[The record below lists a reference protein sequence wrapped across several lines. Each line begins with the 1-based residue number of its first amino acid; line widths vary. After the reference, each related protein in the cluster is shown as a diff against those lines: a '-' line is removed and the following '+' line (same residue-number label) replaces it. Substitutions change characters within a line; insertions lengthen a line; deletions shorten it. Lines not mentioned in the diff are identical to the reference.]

1 MDGSRSRFWSPRLAM
16 TKNRAL
22 WIAFCCVMF
31 CVALLLLDLA
41 RPLFVPLPTKLGPSV
56 DLTNSTQETPVVIQ
70 TTSLEQVIHRAT
82 EAGHRFRR
90 DVKDYRARLVK
101 RERVGS
107 TLMDPQEMSI
117 KILNR
122 QYDSQYESSLPEQT
136 KFTSGLHAYLRFTS
150 PASVAGREVIWVE
163 GKNDDKLTAHEAGIL
178 NLMSLDLEP
187 NGTIAMMG
195 SKYPITEIGIEK
207 LLDKLIERGRKD
219 SVLEQPE
226 VTVTSGSLFGTVSCD
241 RIRIIHPK
249 KQDGFDFH
257 IAEVWIDPKKEIPIY
272 YASYDWPAKEGDSPP
287 LLEEYGYHDLEINV
301 GLGEADFD
309 KDNSEYHFP

>member
-1 MDGSRSRFWSPRLAM
+1 
-16 TKNRAL
+16 
-22 WIAFCCVMF
+22 
-31 CVALLLLDLA
+31 
-41 RPLFVPLPTKLGPSV
+41 
-56 DLTNSTQETPVVIQ
+56 
-70 TTSLEQVIHRAT
+70 
-82 EAGHRFRR
+82 
-90 DVKDYRARLVK
+90 
-101 RERVGS
+101 
-107 TLMDPQEMSI
+107 MDPQEMSI